1 MTVPEPERVLWPLN
15 GAEAPMTPGAPAVV
29 GVADLRATNAAA
41 VLAVVRSA
49 DPHPR
54 LSELVKATSL
64 SRPTVEAIAEELAE
78 CGLIEVAPA
87 LSARGQRSP
96 GRPARRFR
104 FRPHAGFVVGVDVR
118 PRSITASLADLDG
131 EPVAVH
137 RLTVRADI
145 SGRARAQAVVS
156 AIRSAMTRADV
167 DTPRIWAATIGTPG
181 LVDRSNTRVRQADN
195 LPTWADTDIV
205 GILREELRCPVAVEN
220 DANLAALG
228 EQWHGGR
235 PTAAEGPRADALP
248 ADAPPA
254 DVASVGVP
262 PAHTLPAGP
271 SPGGTPPAD
280 PALADV
286 PSVGVLP
293 ADALPA
299 GPSLAGTP
307 PADAPPADALSADT
321 SLAGTP
327 PADPALADVPSV
339 GVLPADALPAGP
351 SLAGA
356 LSADALSADTS
367 LAGTPPADPAP
378 ADVPSVGVPPA
389 DTSPTDPPPATSAE
403 GKTGEMLFVL
413 LGERLG
419 AGVIT
424 GGRLLRGHHGAA
436 GEIGFIRFPGPTAS
450 QDHPDS
456 ESAPGSRALPDSESA
471 PDPRPL
477 PDPEPTPGLRPLPDS
492 VITGAAAGDPEAV
505 LVVEGYGRRLAAGLA
520 PVLLALDPALVVL
533 GTGPFG
539 TPETAPAAA
548 LMLNA
553 ARDHAAHLLVDPPS
567 WQLSTL
573 GDEAV
578 LTGAVRFAL
587 SSVEVALHT
596 RPTSLMARVRGGSA
610 VPR

>member
-1 MTVPEPERVLWPLN
+1 MTVPEPERVVWPLN
-15 GAEAPMTPGAPAVV
+15 GAEAPVTPGAPAVV

-64 SRPTVEAIAEELAE
+64 SRPTVEAIAEELVE

-131 EPVAVH
+131 APVAVH

-156 AIRSAMTRADV
+156 AIRSTMTRADV

-181 LVDRSNTRVRQADN
+181 LVDRSNTHVRQADN

-205 GILREELRCPVAVEN
+205 GILREALRCPVAVEN

-248 ADAPPA
+248 ADASPA

-262 PAHTLPAGP
+262 PA
-271 SPGGTPPAD
+271 
-280 PALADV
+280 
-286 PSVGVLP
+286 
-293 ADALPA
+293 
-299 GPSLAGTP
+299 
-307 PADAPPADALSADT
+307 DT
-321 SLAGTP
+321 S
-327 PADPALADVPSV
+327 
-339 GVLPADALPAGP
+339 
-351 SLAGA
+351 
-356 LSADALSADTS
+356 
-367 LAGTPPADPAP
+367 
-378 ADVPSVGVPPA
+378 
-389 DTSPTDPPPATSAE
+389 PATSAE
-403 GKTGEMLFVL
+403 RKTGEMLFVL

-450 QDHPDS
+450 PDHPDS
-456 ESAPGSRALPDSESA
+456 ESA
-471 PDPRPL
+471 
-477 PDPEPTPGLRPLPDS
+477 PGLRPLPDS

-573 GDEAV
+573 GDDAV
-578 LTGAVRFAL
+578 LIGAVRFAL